1 MEPTRLTVPSPEI
14 WREEEGSSQNERCL
28 ADRED
33 RRGEGRF
40 RFLGHLLPVKHSK
53 YLEIAFFPNLI
64 LFLTPPGRHR
74 GPSLLI
80 GTLVSNF
87 AAFGFADIIRCSD
100 GAVVDGLVKP
110 WPPSYYPGVVLFM
123 GPPGLLA
130 RQAGSILDS
139 NAALGILK
147 GPLFLSN
154 HSLTLI
160 LQRYL

>member
-1 MEPTRLTVPSPEI
+1 MKGVRQTEKT
-14 WREEEGSSQNERCL
+14 EGER
-28 ADRED
+28 
-33 RRGEGRF
+33 GRF

-123 GPPGLLA
+123 GPPGCWPG
-130 RQAGSILDS
+130 RQAAPWSRMQ
-139 NAALGILK
+139 
-147 GPLFLSN
+147 PLESSKDLCS
-154 HSLTLI
+154 
-160 LQRYL
+160 